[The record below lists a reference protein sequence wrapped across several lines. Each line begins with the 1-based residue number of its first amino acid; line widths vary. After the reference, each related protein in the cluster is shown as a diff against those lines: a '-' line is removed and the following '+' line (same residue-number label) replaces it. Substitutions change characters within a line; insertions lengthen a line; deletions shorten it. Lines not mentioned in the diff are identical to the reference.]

1 MINGYA
7 FDEAQIG
14 STVTAQT
21 EGEHTWYRLDDDYLY
36 SVEVIVN
43 YQLDDEFSYVLDD
56 DGNRIIS
63 SIEVEKKTLTEYFS
77 DSLLEG
83 KKTDNY
89 NTVVNEFVSSN
100 EGDCVTKND
109 SVFNGLLKQ
118 VTQA

>member
-1 MINGYA
+1 M
-7 FDEAQIG
+7 
-14 STVTAQT
+14 
-21 EGEHTWYRLDDDYLY
+21 
-36 SVEVIVN
+36 EVIVN
-43 YQLDDEFSYVLDD
+43 YRLDDEFSYVLDD

-109 SVFNGLLKQ
+109 GVFNGLLKQ